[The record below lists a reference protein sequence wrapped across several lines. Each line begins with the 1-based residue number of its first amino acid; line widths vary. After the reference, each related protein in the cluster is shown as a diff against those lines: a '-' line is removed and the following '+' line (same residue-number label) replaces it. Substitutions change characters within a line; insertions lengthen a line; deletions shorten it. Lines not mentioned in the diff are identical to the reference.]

1 MISDIEMHEMYGYTL
16 NAEVKG
22 NEELMQIPVILH
34 TPLSGVFSNAMVKKV
49 GANDFIPNFYPDEL
63 AISVKK

>member
-1 MISDIEMHEMYGYTL
+1 MHEMYGYTL

-49 GANDFIPNFYPDEL
+49 GANDFIPNFYPD
-63 AISVKK
+63 